1 MLIQFFFQIMSD
13 IEKYEIKI
21 YEFPICDDSD
31 DDQFKKIDED
41 IRVKYLLDE
50 NLVMNWKKY
59 F

>member
-1 MLIQFFFQIMSD
+1 MSD